1 MPHAFS
7 GRRAVQDGPGADC
20 FSNGA
25 WVAYREDKL
34 DGQHMALN
42 SAAEEIL
49 DCLRQVDAQR
59 QARLR
64 DTSLGMHVKAVK
76 AFQHQRFAQ
85 TYADQL
91 AHPRFGDAAR
101 FFLED
106 LYGPGD
112 FSLRDQQFA
121 RVVPALVRLFP
132 RDIVGTVLSL
142 GRLHALSE
150 LMDTSMAR
158 SLRAQGLEPG
168 SALCSGEVYGRCW
181 REAGSPDDRERQIA
195 LMLAVGQSLDAYTRN
210 PLLRHTLRLMRGPA
224 QAAGLAALQTFLER
238 GFDTFRAMKGA
249 EEFLRTIAERER
261 SLASTLFAG
270 GDAPDLALSP

>member
-1 MPHAFS
+1 
-7 GRRAVQDGPGADC
+7 
-20 FSNGA
+20 
-25 WVAYREDKL
+25 
-34 DGQHMALN
+34 MALN
-42 SAAEEIL
+42 SAGEEIL

-59 QARLR
+59 QIRLR
-64 DTSLGMHVKAVK
+64 EPSLGLQVKAVK
-76 AFQHQRFAQ
+76 AYQHQRFAQ

-132 RDIVGTVLSL
+132 RDIVDTVLSL

-150 LMDTSMAR
+150 LLDTAMAR
-158 SLRAQGLEPG
+158 CLQAQGLAPG
-168 SALCSGEVYGRCW
+168 SVLSSGQVYARCW
-181 REAGSPDDRERQIA
+181 REASKPEDRERQIA
-195 LMLAVGQSLDAYTRN
+195 LMLAVGQALDGYTRN

-224 QAAGLAALQTFLER
+224 QAAAMAALQTFLER

-249 EEFLRTIAERER
+249 EEFLRTIAQRER
-261 SLASTLFAG
+261 GLAAALFSG
-270 GDAPDLALSP
+270 GDGPDVALSP